1 MTFSETGIQTPGRR
15 EKTMAGGKKK
25 IEDVSNE
32 LNENILAVKG
42 TLELMEASVTEDEL
56 RGLLLKAIERMA
68 IIETLSSDM
77 FVVLKSCLDRLGE
90 IRK

>member
-1 MTFSETGIQTPGRR
+1 
-15 EKTMAGGKKK
+15 MAGGKKK